1 MSKIEELIQQLC
13 PKGVEYK
20 KIGDICVVKKGT
32 QLNKNSLNEEGIYP
46 VINGGINPSGYWNEY
61 NFDANQITISQGG
74 ASAGYVNY
82 LTTKF
87 WAGAHCYV
95 ICDCS
100 NSINYKYLYHFIKMQ
115 QSSFMQS
122 QYGAGIPSLSLKVIN
137 DLSNDLSI
145 PVPPLPIQEEIVRI
159 LDNFTNLKA
168 ELQAELQAR
177 KTQYEY
183 YRAKLLNFSNLN
195 GGGYEVRWVE
205 LKNVTHYSNTR
216 IAAVEL
222 DKQTYIGVDN
232 LLQNKQGKTFSSY
245 VPSTGN
251 MTRFETG
258 DILIG
263 NIRPYLKK
271 IWCATYSGGT
281 NGDVLVV
288 RIQKENKNELNSKFL
303 YYLLSSDLFF
313 EYNMQFAKGAKMPRG
328 DKSSIMKYKIPI
340 PPIAEQERIT
350 GILDKFDALVNDL
363 SVGLPA
369 EIAARQKQY
378 EYYRNMLLSFNELP
392 NE

>member
-1 MSKIEELIQQLC
+1 MNKIEELIQQYC
-13 PKGVEYK
+13 PNGVEFKDLGEVLDYEQPTK
-20 KIGDICVVKKGT
+20 YIVESTRYHKDHETPVLTAGQTFILGYTDET
-32 QLNKNSLNEEGIYP
+32 EGIYDASKENP
-46 VINGGINPSGYWNEY
+46 VIIFDDFTTSFHWVDFEFKVKSSAMKMLRPKKGSDIIFRFIYYAMKCVEY
-61 NFDANQITISQGG
+61 NPQDHARQWISVYSKFQIPI
-74 ASAGYVNY
+74 
-82 LTTKF
+82 
-87 WAGAHCYV
+87 
-95 ICDCS
+95 
-100 NSINYKYLYHFIKMQ
+100 
-115 QSSFMQS
+115 
-122 QYGAGIPSLSLKVIN
+122 
-137 DLSNDLSI
+137 
-145 PVPPLPIQEEIVRI
+145 PPLPIQKEIVTI
-159 LDNFTNLKA
+159 LDSFTQLEA
-168 ELQAELQAR
+168 ELEAELEAR
-177 KTQYEY
+177 RAQYEY

-303 YYLLSSDLFF
+303 YYLLSSDMFF

-328 DKSSIMKYKIPI
+328 DKASIMKYKIPI

-350 GILDKFDALVNDL
+350 GILDKFDSLVNDI
-363 SVGLPA
+363 SIGLPA
-369 EIAARQKQY
+369 EIDGRRKQY
-378 EYYRNMLLSFNELP
+378 NYYRGKLLDFKCISNG
-392 NE
+392 

>member
-1 MSKIEELIQQLC
+1 M
-13 PKGVEYK
+13 
-20 KIGDICVVKKGT
+20 
-32 QLNKNSLNEEGIYP
+32 
-46 VINGGINPSGYWNEY
+46 
-61 NFDANQITISQGG
+61 
-74 ASAGYVNY
+74 
-82 LTTKF
+82 
-87 WAGAHCYV
+87 
-95 ICDCS
+95 
-100 NSINYKYLYHFIKMQ
+100 
-115 QSSFMQS
+115 
-122 QYGAGIPSLSLKVIN
+122 
-137 DLSNDLSI
+137 
-145 PVPPLPIQEEIVRI
+145 
-159 LDNFTNLKA
+159 
-168 ELQAELQAR
+168 
-177 KTQYEY
+177 
-183 YRAKLLNFSNLN
+183 
-195 GGGYEVRWVE
+195 
-205 LKNVTHYSNTR
+205 
-216 IAAVEL
+216 
-222 DKQTYIGVDN
+222 DN

-350 GILDKFDALVNDL
+350 GILDKFDSLVNDI
-363 SVGLPA
+363 SIGLPA
-369 EIAARQKQY
+369 EIDGRRKQY
-378 EYYRNMLLSFNELP
+378 NYYRGKLLDFKPVVSDKRLVVNENPL
-392 NE
+392 NTNH

>member
-122 QYGAGIPSLSLKVIN
+122 QYGAGIPSLSLKVI
-137 DLSNDLSI
+137 NDLSI